1 MKKDN
6 VMSDFDFII
15 VGGGSAGCVLANRLS
30 AKNSFKVCLLEAGSK
45 NKDIRI
51 STPMGFPFIVGQKS
65 KYNWSY
71 ETVPQRAFGK
81 VTLPQSESYIVDS
94 IGDLHKAT
102 IENEEHRRGFQ
113 PRGKTLGGSSA
124 INAMLYIRGHKN
136 DYNNWCDLGNQ
147 GWSYNDVMPYFKK
160 AESNEVFKDE
170 YHGQDGPLNVSNI
183 QNENIFTKAFVESGS
198 KLHNYNHDFNGQEQ
212 EGVGFFQV
220 TQKKG
225 KRWSAAQAYIEPIKN
240 RANLTI
246 LTDVNVDK
254 LIIEDGKAIAVN
266 FLDKNKQEFT
276 IQANKEIILSAG
288 AFGSPQI
295 LLRSGI
301 GPKNELE
308 TLAIKVEKDLPGVG
322 KNLQDHID
330 FVRTFSYESIDTIG
344 FSIKSFL
351 YKFPLELL
359 KYLLVRKG
367 QFASPV
373 AEAGAFIKSSS
384 EQITPDIQ
392 LHFGVAKTVDHARTL
407 LWGHGISCH
416 VCLLRP
422 KSRGTLT
429 LSSKDP
435 LAPPVIDPNFLS
447 NEDDM
452 QTMISGYKRMAEILN
467 EDPLSKYTKDP
478 IDGNINKDNDKE
490 IEAAIRQSA
499 DTVYHPVGT
508 CKMGIDEMAVV
519 DQNLNVTGIKNLRVA
534 DASIMPQIVSG
545 NTNAPT
551 IMIGEKAAD
560 LILNN
565 YHEISAPS

>member
-1 MKKDN
+1 
-6 VMSDFDFII
+6 MSDYDFII
-15 VGGGSAGCVLANRLS
+15 IGAGSAGCVLANRLS
-30 AKNSFKVCLLEAGSK
+30 AISSYKVCLLEAGSK

-51 STPMGFPFIVGQKS
+51 STPMGFPFIVGKKS

-71 ETVPQRAFGK
+71 ETVPQRAFEK
-81 VTLPQSESYIVDS
+81 VALPQSESYIVDS
-94 IGDLHKAT
+94 IGDLHQAN

-124 INAMLYIRGHKN
+124 INAMLYIRGQKN
-136 DYNNWCDLGNQ
+136 DYDNWSNLGNQ
-147 GWSYNDVMPYFKK
+147 GWSYDDVLPYFKK
-160 AESNEVFKDE
+160 AETNEVFNNE
-170 YHGQDGPLNVSNI
+170 YHGQNGPLNVSNI
-183 QNENIFTKAFVESGS
+183 QNENIFTKAFVESGA
-198 KLHNYNHDFNGQEQ
+198 KLHNFNHDFNGQEQ

-225 KRWSAAQAYIEPIKN
+225 KRWSAAKAYLEPIKD
-240 RANLTI
+240 RTNLTV

-254 LIIEDGKAIAVN
+254 LIIENGRASAVRY
-266 FLDKNKQEFT
+266 LDKNQQEFT
-276 IQANKEIILSAG
+276 IKASKEIILSAG

-301 GPKNELE
+301 GPKSELE
-308 TLAIKVEKDLPGVG
+308 KLGIKLEKHLPGVG

-330 FVRTFSYESIDTIG
+330 FVRTFSFESIDAIG

-351 YKFPLELL
+351 YKFPLEFI
-359 KYLLVRKG
+359 KYIFTRKG

-373 AEAGAFIKSSS
+373 AEAGAFIKSSA
-384 EQITPDIQ
+384 EENIPDIQ

-416 VCLLRP
+416 ICLLRP
-422 KSRGTLT
+422 KSRGSLT

-435 LAPPVIDPNFLS
+435 LASPIIDPNFLS

-452 QTMISGYKRMAEILN
+452 QIMIKGYKRMADILN

-478 IDGNINKDNDKE
+478 IDGDINKNNDKE
-490 IEAAIRQSA
+490 IEAAIRKSA

-519 DQNLNVTGIKNLRVA
+519 DHNLNVMGITNLRVV

>member
-1 MKKDN
+1 MKKN
-6 VMSDFDFII
+6 NAMNDFDFII

-51 STPMGFPFIVGQKS
+51 STPMGFPFIVGRKS

-94 IGDLHKAT
+94 TGDLHKAT

-124 INAMLYIRGHKN
+124 INAMLYVRGQKN
-136 DYNNWCDLGNQ
+136 DYDNWRDLGNV
-147 GWSYNDVMPYFKK
+147 GWSYDDVLPYFKK
-160 AESNEVFKDE
+160 AESNEVFNDQ

-183 QNENIFTKAFVESGS
+183 KNENIFTKAFVESGS

-212 EGVGFFQV
+212 QGVGFFQV
-220 TQKKG
+220 TQKAG
-225 KRWSAAQAYIEPIKN
+225 KRWSAAQAYIEPIKD
-240 RANLTI
+240 RKNLTI

-254 LIIEDGKAIAVN
+254 LIIEDDKAIAVR

-276 IQANKEIILSAG
+276 IKANKEIILSAG
-288 AFGSPQI
+288 TFGSPQI

-301 GPKNELE
+301 GSKNELGK
-308 TLAIKVEKDLPGVG
+308 LSIKTEKHLPGVG
-322 KNLQDHID
+322 KNLHDHID
-330 FVRTFSYESIDTIG
+330 YVRTFDYESIDTIG

-351 YKFPLELL
+351 YKFPLEFL
-359 KYLLVRKG
+359 KYIFTRKG

-384 EQITPDIQ
+384 SEATPDIQ
-392 LHFGVAKTVDHARTL
+392 LHFGLAKTVDHARTL

-422 KSRGTLT
+422 KSRGSLT
-429 LSSKDP
+429 LSSSDP
-435 LAPPVIDPNFLS
+435 FESPIIDPNFLS
-447 NEDDM
+447 DKDDVK
-452 QTMISGYKRMAEILN
+452 TMINGYKKMIEILN
-467 EDPLSKYTKDP
+467 EEPMSKYTKNP
-478 IDGNINKDNDKE
+478 IDGKINENNDSD
-490 IEAAIRQSA
+490 IETAIRNKS

-508 CKMGIDEMAVV
+508 CKMGLDDMAVV
-519 DQNLNVTGIKNLRVA
+519 DQELNVIGIQNLRIA

-551 IMIGEKAAD
+551 IMIAEKAAD
-560 LILNN
+560 LIINSYAQVN
-565 YHEISAPS
+565 